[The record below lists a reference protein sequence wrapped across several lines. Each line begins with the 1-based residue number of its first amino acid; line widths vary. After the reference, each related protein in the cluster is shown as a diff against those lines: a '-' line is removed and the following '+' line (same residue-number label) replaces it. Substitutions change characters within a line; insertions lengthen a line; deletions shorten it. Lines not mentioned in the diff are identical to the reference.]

1 MIQKINKAINKAS
14 EFIES
19 IIKYLPEIGMIT
31 GTGLGS
37 LTERMTIDIRIP
49 YEDIPFFP
57 ASTVKGHDGFL
68 VAGTIS
74 GKRVL
79 AMEGRF
85 HLYEGYTPSEIT
97 FPVRVMKK
105 LGAKYMFISSAAGGF
120 NPMFKAGDLMIIADH
135 INFTGIDPLIGPN
148 LDEFGPRF
156 PDMSRVYDP
165 GLISLAKKNA
175 MKLEIDLKQGVYI
188 GITGPSLETPSEVR
202 LMRMLGADAVGM
214 STVHEVIVA
223 KHCGLKI
230 MAIVVITDMDLPD
243 CMEEIKV
250 EKVIEIAMAA
260 SPALSLLW
268 ESIIKELP

>member
-1 MIQKINKAINKAS
+1 MIEKIYKAA

-19 IIKYLPEIGMIT
+19 IIKYPPEIGMIT

-37 LTERMTIDIRIP
+37 LTGRMRVDNRIP
-49 YEDIPFFP
+49 YKDIPYFSVP
-57 ASTVKGHDGFL
+57 TVTGHDGFL
-68 VAGTIS
+68 AAGTIA

-85 HLYEGYTPSEIT
+85 HLYEGYTSSEVT
-97 FPVRVMKK
+97 FPVRIMKK
-105 LGAKYMFISSAAGGF
+105 LGVKYLFISSAAGGF
-120 NPMFKAGDLMIIADH
+120 NPMFKAGDLMLIDDH
-135 INFTGIDPLIGPN
+135 INFTGIDPLVGPN

-165 GLISLAKKNA
+165 KLLLIAKKNA

-188 GITGPSLETPSEVR
+188 GITGPCLETPSEVR

-260 SPALSLLW
+260 SPALSSLW

>member
-1 MIQKINKAINKAS
+1 MIEKIYKAAD
-14 EFIES
+14 FIES
-19 IIKYLPEIGMIT
+19 IIKCTPEIGMIT

-37 LTERMTIDIRIP
+37 LTDRMEINSRIS
-49 YEDIPFFP
+49 YKEIPHFP
-57 ASTVKGHDGFL
+57 LSTVTGHDGFL
-68 VAGTIS
+68 VSGTLAD
-74 GKRVL
+74 KKVL

-85 HLYEGYTPSEIT
+85 HIYEGYTPSEVT
-97 FPVRVMKK
+97 FPIRVMKR
-105 LGAKYMFISSAAGGF
+105 LGVKYLFISSAAGGF
-120 NPMFKAGDLMIIADH
+120 NPMYKTGDLMVIDDH

-165 GLISLAKKNA
+165 DLIQVAKINA
-175 MKLEIDLKQGVYI
+175 MKQQIDLKQGVYI
-188 GITGPSLETPSEVR
+188 GITGHCLETPSEVR

-223 KHCGLKI
+223 RHCGLKI

-250 EKVIEIAMAA
+250 ENVIAAAEAA
-260 SPALSLLW
+260 SPTLSSLW
-268 ESIIKELP
+268 ECIIRELP